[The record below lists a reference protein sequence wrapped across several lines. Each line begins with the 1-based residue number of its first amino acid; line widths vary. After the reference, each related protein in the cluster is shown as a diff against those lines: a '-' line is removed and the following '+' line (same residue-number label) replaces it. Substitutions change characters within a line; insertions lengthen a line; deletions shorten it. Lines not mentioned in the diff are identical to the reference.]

1 MTTQQGQQQA
11 QQHRIG
17 SGFGASSTA
26 DDVLAGIDLSGRT
39 ALVTG
44 GYSGLGL
51 EITRALS
58 RAGAHVV
65 VPARRPDAAK
75 EALRGTDRVE
85 VRALDLADQESIRHF
100 AERFLATDRAL
111 DILINNAGVMACPET
126 RVGPDGTWESH
137 FAINH
142 LGHFA
147 LVNRLHPALS
157 PGTARVVSVASSG
170 HFLSDIRWTDP
181 HFHEGYDRWLAYAQ
195 SKTANALFAVHLNSL
210 RTTDSSRTA
219 DTGRPRAF
227 SVHPGSIL
235 TPLQRHIPR
244 EEQIA
249 QGWMSADGT
258 PAQGFKTPAQG
269 AATAVWAATSPLL
282 DAQGGA
288 YCQDCDI
295 AEPATTEDMLIGG
308 VKPWATDPDAAARLW
323 QLSADMTG
331 LGDLAS

>member
-1 MTTQQGQQQA
+1 MTTRQERQG
-11 QQHRIG
+11 RTG
-17 SGFGASSTA
+17 SGFGARSTA
-26 DDVLAGIDLSGRT
+26 DDVLHGIDLSGRT

-51 EITRALS
+51 EITRAFS
-58 RAGAHVV
+58 RAGAYVV
-65 VPARRPDAAK
+65 VPARRPRAAR
-75 EALRGTDRVE
+75 EALRGTERVE
-85 VRALDLADQESIRHF
+85 VREMDLADQGSVGHF
-100 AERFLATDRAL
+100 AERFLAAHPVL
-111 DILINNAGVMACPET
+111 DVLVNNAGVMACPES

-147 LVNRLHPALS
+147 LVDRICPALRRS
-157 PGTARVVSVASSG
+157 AAARVVSVASSG
-170 HFLSDIRWTDP
+170 HFLSGIRWEDP
-181 HFHEGYDRWLAYAQ
+181 HFREGYDRWLAYAQ
-195 SKTANALFAVHLNSL
+195 SKTANALFALHLDSL
-210 RTTDSSRTA
+210 GA
-219 DTGRPRAF
+219 AGGGPRAF
-227 SVHPGSIL
+227 AVHPGSIL

-258 PAQGFKTPAQG
+258 PAPGFKTPAQG

-282 DAQGGA
+282 DGHGGA
-288 YCQDCDI
+288 YCQDCDV

-323 QLSADMTG
+323 QLSSRLTG
-331 LGDLAS
+331 LGHWAG

>member
-1 MTTQQGQQQA
+1 MTTRQG

-17 SGFGASSTA
+17 SGFGALSTA
-26 DDVLAGIDLSGRT
+26 DDVLEGIDLSGRT

-51 EITRALS
+51 EITRALTQ
-58 RAGAHVV
+58 AGAHVI
-65 VPARRPDAAK
+65 VPARRPGTAE
-75 EALRGTDRVE
+75 EALLGTERAE
-85 VRALDLADQESIRHF
+85 VQALDLADQESIRRF
-100 AERFLATDRAL
+100 ADRFLATHGTL
-111 DILINNAGVMACPET
+111 DILINNAGVMACPEA
-126 RVGPDGTWESH
+126 RVGPDGSWESH

-147 LVNRLHPALS
+147 LVNRLYPALS
-157 PGTARVVSVASSG
+157 PGTSRVVSVASSG

-195 SKTANALFAVHLNSL
+195 SKTANALFAVHLDSL
-210 RTTDSSRTA
+210 STATT
-219 DTGRPRAF
+219 GPRAF
-227 SVHPGSIL
+227 SVHPGSVL

-282 DAQGGA
+282 DAHGGA

-295 AEPATTEDMLIGG
+295 AEPATTEDMLTGG

-323 QLSADMTG
+323 QLSADITG
-331 LGDLAS
+331 LCHLAS